1 MNKTQRT
8 MSRMEARAQTQGFI
22 LEKGLRFPRVFL
34 VSTIRFQTSCPVDD
48 MSLSGSLDSLRI
60 FSMSLL
66 FFIALF

>member
-1 MNKTQRT
+1 
-8 MSRMEARAQTQGFI
+8 
-22 LEKGLRFPRVFL
+22 
-34 VSTIRFQTSCPVDD
+34 VDD